1 MKEHLFSI
9 VTANELLPW
18 LEQQFKNLRMVNGDL
33 ANHKKTLADLL
44 RNRGNNGHSSSEE
57 VILSTREVV
66 DRLTANMQEVLKGI
80 DDLGILVR
88 NIEMGLVDFPAER
101 DGRLIY
107 LCWISGESTV
117 AFWHETNVGFTDRQP
132 L

>member
-1 MKEHLFSI
+1 MKEHLYSI
-9 VTANELLPW
+9 ETANHLLPW

-117 AFWHETNVGFTDRQP
+117 AFWHETNVGFTERQP

>member
-1 MKEHLFSI
+1 MKEHLYSI
-9 VTANELLPW
+9 ETANHLLPW

-117 AFWHETNVGFTDRQP
+117 AFWHETNVGFTDRQS

>member
-1 MKEHLFSI
+1 MKEHLYS
-9 VTANELLPW
+9 VETANELLPW
-18 LEQQFKNLRMVNGDL
+18 LEQQFKKLRTVNQEL
-33 ANHKKTLADLL
+33 SNHKKTLSDLL
-44 RNRGNNGHSSSEE
+44 GNRGNNGHSSSEE

-66 DRLTANMQEVLKGI
+66 DGLTANMQEVLKGI

-117 AFWHETNVGFTDRQP
+117 AFWHETNVGFTDRQS

>member
-1 MKEHLFSI
+1 MKEHLYSI
-9 VTANELLPW
+9 ETANHLLPW
-18 LEQQFKNLRMVNGDL
+18 LEQQFKNLRMVNEDL

>member
-1 MKEHLFSI
+1 MKEHLYSI
-9 VTANELLPW
+9 ETANHLLPW

-101 DGRLIY
+101 DERLIY

>member
-1 MKEHLFSI
+1 MKEHLYSI
-9 VTANELLPW
+9 ETANHLLPW

-33 ANHKKTLADLL
+33 ANHKKTLSDLL

-117 AFWHETNVGFTDRQP
+117 AFWHETNVGFTDRQS

>member
-1 MKEHLFSI
+1 MNEHLYSI
-9 VTANELLPW
+9 ETANHLLPW

-57 VILSTREVV
+57 VILSTRDVV

-117 AFWHETNVGFTDRQP
+117 AFWHETNVGFTDRQS

>member
-1 MKEHLFSI
+1 MNEHLYSI
-9 VTANELLPW
+9 ESANHLLPW

-66 DRLTANMQEVLKGI
+66 DGLTANMQEVLKGI

-117 AFWHETNVGFTDRQP
+117 AFWHETNVGFTDRQS

>member
-1 MKEHLFSI
+1 MKEHLYSI
-9 VTANELLPW
+9 ETANHLLPW

-107 LCWISGESTV
+107 LCWISGENTV
-117 AFWHETNVGFTDRQP
+117 AFWHETNVGFTDRQS

>member
-1 MKEHLFSI
+1 MNEHLYSI
-9 VTANELLPW
+9 ETANHLLPW

-117 AFWHETNVGFTDRQP
+117 AFWHETNVGFTDRQS

>member
-1 MKEHLFSI
+1 MKEHLYSLE
-9 VTANELLPW
+9 TANHLLPW
-18 LEQQFKNLRMVNGDL
+18 LEQQFKNLRMVNEDL

-57 VILSTREVV
+57 VILSTRDVV

>member
-1 MKEHLFSI
+1 MKEHLYSLE
-9 VTANELLPW
+9 TANHLLPW

-57 VILSTREVV
+57 VILSTRDVV
-66 DRLTANMQEVLKGI
+66 DRLSANMQEVLKGI

>member
-1 MKEHLFSI
+1 MKEHLYSLE
-9 VTANELLPW
+9 TANHLLPW

-57 VILSTREVV
+57 VILSTRDVV

-117 AFWHETNVGFTDRQP
+117 AFWHETNVGFTDRQS

>member
-1 MKEHLFSI
+1 MKEHLYSLE
-9 VTANELLPW
+9 TANHLLPW

-117 AFWHETNVGFTDRQP
+117 AFWHETNVGFTDRQS

>member
-1 MKEHLFSI
+1 MNEHLYSI
-9 VTANELLPW
+9 ETANHLLPW

-88 NIEMGLVDFPAER
+88 NIEMGLVDFPSER

-117 AFWHETNVGFTDRQP
+117 AFWHETNVGFTDRQS

>member
-1 MKEHLFSI
+1 MKEHLYSLE
-9 VTANELLPW
+9 TANHLLPW

-33 ANHKKTLADLL
+33 ANHKKTHADLL

-101 DGRLIY
+101 DERSIY

>member
-1 MKEHLFSI
+1 MKEHLYSI
-9 VTANELLPW
+9 ETANHLLPW
-18 LEQQFKNLRMVNGDL
+18 LEQQFKNLRMVTGDL

-66 DRLTANMQEVLKGI
+66 DGLTANMQEVLKGI

-117 AFWHETNVGFTDRQP
+117 AFWHETNVGFTDRQS

>member
-1 MKEHLFSI
+1 MNEHLYSI
-9 VTANELLPW
+9 ETANHLLPW

-101 DGRLIY
+101 NGRLIY

-117 AFWHETNVGFTDRQP
+117 AFWHETNVGFTDRQS

>member
-1 MKEHLFSI
+1 MNEHLYSI
-9 VTANELLPW
+9 ETANHLLPW